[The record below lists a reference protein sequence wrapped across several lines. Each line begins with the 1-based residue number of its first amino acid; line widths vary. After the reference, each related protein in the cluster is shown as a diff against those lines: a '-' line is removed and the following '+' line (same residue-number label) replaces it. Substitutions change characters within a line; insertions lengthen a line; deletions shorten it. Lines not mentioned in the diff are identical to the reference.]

1 MKKPSRVLAI
11 GDIHGGLRALIQVLE
26 RCSYDSEQD
35 KLIFLGDYVDGYSQS
50 AEVVQHLIGLEKG
63 IRTNKI
69 LALEKEKESLT
80 TQETRNQKLIDK
92 IEDFLQVD

>member
-1 MKKPSRVLAI
+1 MSLLKTDVVKALEKEGADALGIFKNTLA
-11 GDIHGGLRALIQVLE
+11 
-26 RCSYDSEQD
+26 
-35 KLIFLGDYVDGYSQS
+35 KLTNTNRK
-50 AEVVQHLIGLEKG
+50 IGLEKG

-80 TQETRNQKLIDK
+80 TQETRNHKLIDK